1 MWRLDPH
8 RAGKAPVQPDRFGRD
23 KRRPAAMT
31 RGRPSGHTGPST
43 GTADPRAVA
52 KNETLVCITSI
63 VTAPSAGVRAVPP
76 GPVVAGAGAP
86 WAHINTCT
94 KTFVMPT
101 VRPCA
106 WADLPQARAI
116 RAVPAGSTLQL
127 VGRDLQQAT
136 VLPYVLEAV
145 RAGAAVRLCFVATGV
160 GEAERHS
167 SLEHTAA
174 QFTVADVLAVVAE
187 EGRQLDVGK
196 EPVCA
201 LCSKAAPPSLM
212 RCVRCKCFWYCSKGC
227 QTQHWSAHKTQCTRS
242 MRAIKGSAAMVG
254 TFCPLAQ
261 YHTAEAIPI
270 PITAPP
276 TAAARSARPAVV
288 GKSIDTFQL
297 KIRGIQQQIREFLDR
312 QQRRAAEKDRGD
324 RVRALENGSFI
335 PLVDPTE
342 LLEWHRPST
351 PPAAAATAAPSS
363 ICCGP
368 RQHDCTKLLPRL
380 PPPQRDSAAI
390 VSSTPLCNVFGAPA
404 PRKRKWEHYIRG
416 DSTSTQTDVSRSA
429 CRPRTDNCEDRAGFP
444 SEQRHDETPA
454 SVNREAEPEAEKA
467 SLSPTQQ
474 PSPPSSSSLLP
485 VPTVTAASMPSS
497 DLRHSLGGDT
507 TAVAAEVPQNI
518 RLALIGN
525 TLVRKLKSGK
535 LRFLHVL
542 GVEATTGYRSGS
554 ARHPLGARQVWTV
567 RRADTAAGALM
578 GIEQKTEWH
587 ELRHYVAVNPEHQ
600 ALRLSSGTAMT
611 TLFDSPSTIMHF
623 DELPNPHL
631 PLDLPTPDR
640 PGAALCQ
647 QFKCK
652 EFGIRP
658 KETYQ
663 KGVRHSAYPKN
674 CRTCVVKSVLQDSP
688 AFHAGLTAGVQ
699 ILKVNGHQVFDR
711 KMPLAFIRKLSMSIP
726 TGQKITLEVRTLT
739 ADEEA
744 RVL

>member
-1 MWRLDPH
+1 
-8 RAGKAPVQPDRFGRD
+8 
-23 KRRPAAMT
+23 
-31 RGRPSGHTGPST
+31 
-43 GTADPRAVA
+43 VA
-52 KNETLVCITSI
+52 KDETLVCITSI

-116 RAVPAGSTLQL
+116 RAIPAGSTLQL

-167 SLEHTAA
+167 SLEHTTV

-201 LCSKAAPPSLM
+201 LCSKAATASLM
-212 RCVRCKCFWYCSKGC
+212 RCVRCKCFWYCSKEC

-363 ICCGP
+363 ICCGLW
-368 RQHDCTKLLPRL
+368 QHDCTKLLPRL
-380 PPPQRDSAAI
+380 PPPQLDSAAI
-390 VSSTPLCNVFGAPA
+390 VPSTPLCNFFGAPA
-404 PRKRKWEHYIRG
+404 PRKRKWKHYIRG
-416 DSTSTQTDVSRSA
+416 DNASTQADVSRSA
-429 CRPRTDNCEDRAGFP
+429 CRPRTDNCEDSAVFP

-454 SVNREAEPEAEKA
+454 SVILEAELETDKGAELETKKP
-467 SLSPTQQ
+467 PTHQ
-474 PSPPSSSSLLP
+474 PSPRSKKKKGKTPSPSLSP

-497 DLRHSLGGDT
+497 DLRHSLGRDT
-507 TAVAAEVPQNI
+507 
-518 RLALIGN
+518 
-525 TLVRKLKSGK
+525 
-535 LRFLHVL
+535 
-542 GVEATTGYRSGS
+542 
-554 ARHPLGARQVWTV
+554 
-567 RRADTAAGALM
+567 RRAKD
-578 GIEQKTEWH
+578 
-587 ELRHYVAVNPEHQ
+587 RV
-600 ALRLSSGTAMT
+600 R
-611 TLFDSPSTIMHF
+611 SPLDPSCIGVG
-623 DELPNPHL
+623 PPHL
-631 PLDLPTPDR
+631 YFAPERCRRGYTHFHTRARRVVHYLVILYGDR
-640 PGAALCQ
+640 
-647 QFKCK
+647 
-652 EFGIRP
+652 
-658 KETYQ
+658 
-663 KGVRHSAYPKN
+663 VS
-674 CRTCVVKSVLQDSP
+674 
-688 AFHAGLTAGVQ
+688 
-699 ILKVNGHQVFDR
+699 
-711 KMPLAFIRKLSMSIP
+711 
-726 TGQKITLEVRTLT
+726 
-739 ADEEA
+739 
-744 RVL
+744 